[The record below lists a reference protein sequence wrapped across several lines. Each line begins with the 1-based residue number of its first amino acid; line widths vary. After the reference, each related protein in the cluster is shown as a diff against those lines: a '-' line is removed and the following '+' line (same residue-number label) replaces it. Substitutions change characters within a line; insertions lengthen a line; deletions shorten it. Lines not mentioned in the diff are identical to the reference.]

1 MNGKPVLST
10 AIKSGWASPLLQQ
23 TIAFGVPIAEALPEA
38 ARRLSARRLAVISTN
53 SLSAPGGLAES
64 VCRILGDRFH
74 TLVTGIHAHTPR
86 ADVIRVVKALEGADG
101 VVTIGGGSVCDSAKA
116 ARLCLA
122 NSIFTSPDIDR
133 LRPYHK
139 AQEAEPDPTLSPSLP
154 FIAIPTTLSA
164 AEYTSGGGVTDER
177 GPVKQV
183 FMYPGMAPDIVLL
196 DPEMT
201 KATPSRLFFASGMR
215 AVDHAVE
222 AWCSIAPTPVSDA
235 FALHAFSLLVNGMR
249 KVFDAPED
257 LQARLDCMQG
267 SWLSIVAPAAG
278 GVKAGAS
285 HGMGHALGGTTGML
299 HGETSCVMLPQVL
312 RYNAA
317 VNADRQAELAAAIGA
332 PQTPLA
338 DIIAGLV
345 AHLNLPGRLSSV
357 GVKESQIDMIA
368 DAALHDPLLR
378 SNPIPITTIAEVHKL
393 LKAAW

>member
-1 MNGKPVLST
+1 LITPVT
-10 AIKSGWASPLLQQ
+10 SGWSSPLLQQ
-23 TIAFGVPIAEALPEA
+23 TVAFGVPIAESLPEA
-38 ARRLSARRLAVISTN
+38 ARRLSTRRLAVISTN
-53 SLSAPGGLAES
+53 SLTSPGGLAES
-64 VCRILGDRFH
+64 VREILGDKFH
-74 TLVTGIHAHTPR
+74 TLVSGIHAHTPR

-122 NSIFTSPDIDR
+122 NGITTSPEIDR

-139 AQEAEPDPTLSPSLP
+139 TKEAEPYPTLPASLP

-164 AEYTSGGGVTDER
+164 AEFTSGAGVTDER
-177 GPVKQV
+177 GPAKQV

-196 DPEMT
+196 DPDVT
-201 KATPSRLFFASGMR
+201 KATPTRLWFASGMR

-222 AWCSIAPTPVSDA
+222 AWCSITPTPMSNA
-235 FALHAFSLLVNGMR
+235 FSLHAFSLLVNGMR
-249 KVFDAPED
+249 KVFDAPDD
-257 LQARLDCMQG
+257 LPARLDCMKG
-267 SWLSIVAPAAG
+267 SWLSIAALAPG

-299 HGETSCVMLPQVL
+299 HGETSCVMLQHVL

-317 VNADRQAELAAAIGA
+317 VNADRQAELAATIGS

-357 GVKESQIDMIA
+357 GIREAQIDMIA

-378 SNPIPITTIAEVHKL
+378 SNPLPITTLAEIHKL

>member
-1 MNGKPVLST
+1 MSTPVTNGWSP
-10 AIKSGWASPLLQQ
+10 PLLQQ
-23 TIAFGVPIAEALPEA
+23 TVAFGVPIAESLPQA
-38 ARRLSARRLAVISTN
+38 ARQLSARRLAVISTN
-53 SLSAPGGLAES
+53 SLASPGGLAES
-64 VCRILGDRFH
+64 VRRILGDKFH
-74 TLVTGIHAHTPR
+74 TLLSGIHAHTPR

-122 NSIFTSPDIDR
+122 NGITTSIEIDC
-133 LRPYHK
+133 LRPSQK
-139 AQEAEPDPTLSPSLP
+139 TGATEPDPTLAPSLP

-164 AEYTSGGGVTDER
+164 AEFTSGAGVTDER

-196 DPEMT
+196 DADVT
-201 KATPSRLFFASGMR
+201 KATPARLWFASGMR

-222 AWCSIAPTPVSDA
+222 TWCSITPTPMSDA
-235 FALHAFSLLVNGMR
+235 FSLHAFSLLVNGMR
-249 KVFDAPED
+249 KVFDAPDD
-257 LQARLDCMQG
+257 LQARLDCMKG
-267 SWLSIVAPAAG
+267 SWLSVAAPAAG

-285 HGMGHALGGTTGML
+285 HGLGHALGGTTGML
-299 HGETSCVMLPQVL
+299 HGETSCIMLPHVL
-312 RYNAA
+312 RYNA
-317 VNADRQAELAAAIGA
+317 VINAGRQAKLAAAIGA

-345 AHLNLPGRLSSV
+345 AYLNLPGRLSSV
-357 GVKESQIDMIA
+357 GIKESQIDMIA

-378 SNPIPITTIAEVHKL
+378 SNPLPITTLAEIHKL